1 MHNKNKKFKSAVLV
15 NQKKKLKILDITS
28 PNKLKKGQVFVKLLS
43 SSICGAQ
50 IGEINGIKGKDKWLP
65 HCLGH
70 EGFGVIVDK
79 NNSVN
84 KVKINDQVILHWR
97 VSKGINSL
105 PINYLSQIG
114 KINAG
119 QVTTFQEY
127 AVISENRIT
136 KIKNFYKFKKIAP
149 LMGCALPTAW
159 GILNKETTFKKEN
172 KILIFG
178 AGGIG
183 LTLGAIAKI
192 QETKFLHIYDNK
204 NKSKFTK
211 LLNLKLKK
219 FKDIKKQKYDLVIET
234 TGDVEN
240 IQNGFDF
247 LNKNGKLILV
257 GQPKLNSVLRLKN
270 PLRLFNSPSD
280 NIKIISSD
288 GGKFNPDNEM
298 KILTN
303 IVKNNFKYLKKLITH
318 EIKLSEINKG
328 IDIIKKGEAGR
339 VIINFK

>member
-1 MHNKNKKFKSAVLV
+1 MYNKNKTFKSAVLV
-15 NQKKKLKILDITS
+15 NQKKKLKILDISS
-28 PNKLKKGQVFVKLLS
+28 PNKLKKGQVCVKLIS

-50 IGEINGIKGKDKWLP
+50 IGEIDGIKGKDKWLP

-79 NNSVN
+79 NNSVK

-97 VSKGINSL
+97 VSKGMNSS
-105 PINYLSQIG
+105 PINYLSRIG

-192 QETKFLHIYDNK
+192 QKTKFLHIYDKNNK
-204 NKSKFTK
+204 IKFTK
-211 LLNLKLKK
+211 LLNLNLKK

-234 TGDVEN
+234 TGN
-240 IQNGFDF
+240 IGNMQNGFDF

-339 VIINFK
+339 VTINFK

>member
-192 QETKFLHIYDNK
+192 QETKFLHIYDKK

-234 TGDVEN
+234 TGNVEN